1 MPPLSGGSLLWYD
14 VPPGNRADT
23 RARVIMTIKRNH
35 VVSLLAV
42 LLVLL
47 AIGWYVVPRIMGPRQ
62 RARRIILI
70 SIDTCR
76 ADYVGCYDPARE
88 TTPNIDAFAQQVT
101 LFENARA
108 AVPIT
113 LPSHA
118 TMLTGLTPPFH
129 RVRSQPYFQLS
140 PNVPTLAT
148 ILKGRGYSTGAIVSS
163 VVLDPGFPRWTLQ
176 F

>member
-163 VVLDPGFPRWTLQ
+163 VVLDPGFPG
-176 F
+176 